1 VRLVVPS
8 TPHSL
13 YTITIHTNQPV
24 LQTIP
29 ARNTPENTR
38 KHNHTQNTL
47 PTSHP
52 SSHLPTPPAI
62 LSSHSIHHHTHNH
75 AITSPRQPTTDTQTQ
90 HKHTRLHQ
98 HTTHSPKDD
107 LAPTHT
113 HNPKPSRSRCLPG
126 ILQDPMLTLPFTQYH
141 LGTVWGPAVGI
152 DPETSEAK
160 HSSPAGERVCHCTL
174 LLRKKAPQHT
184 KVAHVC
190 TRV

>member
-1 VRLVVPS
+1 VQLAYQP

-24 LQTIP
+24 LKTIP
-29 ARNTPENTR
+29 TQHAPKTHKNTSTH
-38 KHNHTQNTL
+38 KTL

-52 SSHLPTPPAI
+52 SSHNPTPPAM

-75 AITSPRQPTTDTQTQ
+75 AVTSPRQPKIATQTPTQ
-90 HKHTRLHQ
+90 THAHKHTP
-98 HTTHSPKDD
+98 HSPKDD
-107 LAPTHT
+107 HAPTHT
-113 HNPKPSRSRCLPG
+113 QPQNNPVPIALQESCRTPCSHCPSLNTTEAR
-126 ILQDPMLTLPFTQYH
+126 FE
-141 LGTVWGPAVGI
+141 GPAVGI
-152 DPETSEAK
+152 DPETSGAK